1 MLIIIDKRLT
11 RDEHIVT
18 FAKSILSTIYNL
30 KVSGALVIVQIIN
43 LWPTGAVAGLNRESR
58 SRIDAA
64 ALQRMYVTD
73 PRRFVYY

>member
-18 FAKSILSTIYNL
+18 FAKSILSTIYNP

-43 LWPTGAVAGLNRESR
+43 L
-58 SRIDAA
+58 
-64 ALQRMYVTD
+64 
-73 PRRFVYY
+73 